1 MALPDGLR
9 VECPGCGAT
18 LQAGSTGHSACP
30 LVRARVVDE
39 QGRECDRYGNLLDS
53 GALDSPAGTAL
64 SNSRESNKFDKRAY
78 QRAYMA
84 AKRKKAGA

>member
-9 VECPGCGAT
+9 VECPRCGAT

-30 LVRARVVDE
+30 LVRARVVNSD
-39 QGRECDRYGNLLDS
+39 GRECDRYGNLLDN
-53 GALDSPAGTAL
+53 GLLDNATRVDE
-64 SNSRESNKFDKRAY
+64 SNSQESNKFDKRAY

-84 AKRKKAGA
+84 SRRKKAGD